1 MSIKKCEKPKNY
13 NCEKNKQI
21 IIVKKKNWKCMIC
34 LQLRSE
40 GREHAA
46 LATAASD
53 HAPSSAQPSLHAERV
68 LSPPGRGGDGSRRGG
83 EEEERATDRERE
95 RGKADSDA
103 IRELKLELK

>member
-1 MSIKKCEKPKNY
+1 MWT
-13 NCEKNKQI
+13 
-21 IIVKKKNWKCMIC
+21 KKKLKYMFC

-53 HAPSSAQPSLHAERV
+53 HAPASSAQPSLHAERV

-83 EEEERATDRERE
+83 EEEERATERERE

-103 IRELKLELK
+103 IRELKLELKWAANCAWFFTQLQAF